1 MRSYFYQRYWQRSI
15 FIICS
20 PPKTLIWNKMDQLHD
35 HWMFL
40 SWRSSRQWM
49 FCEKGVPRNF
59 TKFTG
64 KNQCQSLVFNKK
76 AGLRPATLLEKRLW
90 HRCFP
95 ENFAKFVS
103 TPFFTEHFWWLLPE
117 LVENELKKEL
127 IKKFLTIFFKPIY
140 RRFK

>member
-1 MRSYFYQRYWQRSI
+1 
-15 FIICS
+15 
-20 PPKTLIWNKMDQLHD
+20 
-35 HWMFL
+35 
-40 SWRSSRQWM
+40 M

-59 TKFTG
+59 TKSTG
-64 KNQCQSLVFNKK
+64 KHQCQSLVFNKK
-76 AGLRPATLLEKRLW
+76 AGLRPATLLKKKLW

-103 TPFFTEHFWWLLPE
+103 TPFLTEHFWWLLPE